1 MLAKINRFELFK
13 NIFPDYNS
21 FAEWY
26 RSTPLSDSEDDV
38 PSLKTFTLIA
48 YEFNSSHVNSSVESF
63 KQRFANDLYTYYRE
77 FEATTAS
84 VVELMRLTD
93 EEIAKSDEVIT
104 NIANIPETGYTTDSE
119 TVNFVSTQQKMINKK
134 GKLQVKKEQLSN
146 KRTFTTKTFINR
158 FRHLFQKFISP
169 NYNYVIGEPEEA
181 D

>member
-1 MLAKINRFELFK
+1 MKAKINQFEFFK

-26 RSTPLSDSEDDV
+26 RSTPLSDSESDV

-48 YEFNSSHVNSSVESF
+48 YEYNSSQVNTSIESF

-84 VVELMRLTD
+84 VLELMQLTD
-93 EEIAKSDEVIT
+93 KEIEKVGETIT
-104 NIANIPETGYTTDSE
+104 NIASIPETGYSTNSE
-119 TVNFVSTQQKMINKK
+119 EVDFITTQQKMINKK
-134 GKLQVKKEQLSN
+134 GTLQVKKEQLSN

-158 FRHLFQKFISP
+158 FKHLFKMWISP
-169 NYNYVIGEPEEA
+169 SYNFVVGEPEGE
-181 D
+181 